1 MTFAFVAA
9 LVAAL
14 AAAAP
19 SGLGDPSDPVP
30 VEARAAV
37 AAAAGDAAGVAAALD
52 RLAQRDPARAAAVR
66 AAFARFERNRAP
78 AAAADAPPAD
88 VIAVFGSALDAE
100 GRATPTLALR
110 LSAAEAA
117 ARAAPGARLILSGGV
132 PRSGR
137 TEADVMAGHL
147 LAQVDRGRLVLEDQS
162 RDTVGNALY
171 VARLVCD
178 AASAARPG
186 RVALVTSASHMPRA
200 RTLLELALAA
210 RGCPGDVQPL
220 PAADAP
226 SELSA
231 EASRAAS
238 ERQAAYRDVVRVLDA
253 GRPSRN

>member
-1 MTFAFVAA
+1 MTLAFVALAAA
-9 LVAAL
+9 LVAAD
-14 AAAAP
+14 P
-19 SGLGDPSDPVP
+19 SGLGDPSGPVP
-30 VEARAAV
+30 DEARAAI
-37 AAAAGDAAGVAAALD
+37 AAATGDAAGVAAALD
-52 RLAQRDPARAAAVR
+52 RLAQLDPARAAAVR
-66 AAFARFERNRAP
+66 DAFARYERNRAAPP
-78 AAAADAPPAD
+78 AAQAPPAD
-88 VIAVFGSALDAE
+88 VVAVFGSALDARGE
-100 GRATPTLALR
+100 ATPTLALR
-110 LSAAEAA
+110 LEAAAAA

-132 PRSGR
+132 PRAGR

-226 SELSA
+226 SEPSA
-231 EASRAAS
+231 ASRAAS